1 MNEIDDNLIGL
12 YNNGHDIDDDD
23 DEWKVEEDLFV
34 VFIITI
40 IIINNKYNNNEL
52 IDMVKRI
59 MNINKAI
66 FYRYTKKEINANKQI

>member
-12 YNNGHDIDDDD
+12 YDDDD
-23 DEWKVEEDLFV
+23 DDHEKDLLADFV

-52 IDMVKRI
+52 IDMAKKI

-66 FYRYTKKEINANKQI
+66 YRLNVDKMTNKNLK